1 MSDVHEDHDEHDEHV
16 DERWLVSYA
25 DMMTLLFGLFV
36 LLYSL
41 SVMDKNAAEKA
52 IQSTKEKFG
61 ESQTETP
68 EPVKVEPAKI
78 DTQAIIQNLQ
88 IEKLELETKMRLQ
101 EEKLAQVDQW
111 QKELDAKKTELRENK
126 EELQRN
132 KKELDNLLST
142 NKSLQMKSQDIEKSN
157 RKIRELEQKLTLDPS
172 KKLIAQLE
180 AQLLEQ
186 KSFQTKDQI
195 LKEKIEKISFEN
207 TKLKQT
213 LEQNQRDL
221 SSVDKNE
228 EKINNLESQLQQLE
242 SSKEDLEK
250 NNKLL
255 EASLKKAES
264 AGGAHKAFLA
274 VFISWSTRDHDIDL
288 VVKDPSGKKFDFKN
302 RKHGSH
308 PGYFALDTR
317 RGPGAELWQ
326 SDRIVPGTYTATY
339 SFYNQYGNTDPAK
352 VSGTIYSAKGSFEI
366 TTVQMDVG
374 SKKEYLIQFDVKED
388 GSVNVLNMKH

>member
-1 MSDVHEDHDEHDEHV
+1 MSDEHIDQDEHEEHV

-41 SVMDKNAAEKA
+41 SVMDKNAAEKV

-61 ESQTETP
+61 ESPTEVANPAKP
-68 EPVKVEPAKI
+68 EPEKV
-78 DTQAIIQNLQ
+78 DTEAIIQSLKA
-88 IEKLELETKMRLQ
+88 EKLELETQMRLQ
-101 EEKLAQVDQW
+101 EKKLAQVDEW
-111 QKELDAKKTELRENK
+111 KKELDLKELELRENK
-126 EELQRN
+126 KELQKN
-132 KKELDNLLST
+132 KKELDNLERT
-142 NKSLQMKSQDIEKSN
+142 NKSLASNTQDSEKWI
-157 RKIRELEQKLTLDPS
+157 KKVKDLEQKISQDPA

-180 AQLLEQ
+180 AQIQEQ
-186 KSFQTKDQI
+186 KLLQNKDQS
-195 LKEKIEKISFEN
+195 LKEKIEKISLEN

-213 LEQNQRDL
+213 LEQSQRDL
-221 SSVDKNE
+221 SSVDKNQ

-242 SSKEDLEK
+242 ASKEQLEK

-255 EASLKKAES
+255 EANLKKAES
-264 AGGAHKAFLA
+264 AGGAQKAFLA

-339 SFYNQYGNTDPAK
+339 SFYNQYGNTEPAK

-366 TTVQMDVG
+366 TAVQMDVG